1 MAFESVHYDVR
12 ARRGREGRD
21 DARRRAMRA
30 TRDGAT
36 RDARDGATRD
46 GGERGEDDVR

>member
-1 MAFESVHYDVR
+1 
-12 ARRGREGRD
+12 
-21 DARRRAMRA
+21 MRA